1 MVFSVVVHMS
11 GLCCQ
16 AAHSLAAQDESVADM
31 LEAAGAW
38 SGMRRPES
46 CCAP

>member
-16 AAHSLAAQDESVADM
+16 AAHSLAAQDKTVADM
-31 LEAAGAW
+31 GEAAGAQ
-38 SGMRRPES
+38 SA
-46 CCAP
+46 CAGLRAAALP